1 MDVYTKI
8 LGGPVRSLT
17 PDQITTNA
25 GSTPAIAPAPG
36 AQARN
41 EALDAL
47 AKAKQALAAGNQKEA
62 DKQFAILQSK
72 AATSAQQSAQ
82 AANTNL
88 NNLNTEYNVA
98 KGIQQAGGVVVK
110 GIQQAGGVVLEGYAK
125 GANAVSAVLDPVGTL
140 AQAQADSLLRKYGVI
155 GPMIQNPVVDAI
167 SATGGLVDAG
177 IRAPVMHTL
186 LDDFAFTPLQA
197 VSR

>member
-88 NNLNTEYNVA
+88 NNLNTEYNV
-98 KGIQQAGGVVVK
+98 VK